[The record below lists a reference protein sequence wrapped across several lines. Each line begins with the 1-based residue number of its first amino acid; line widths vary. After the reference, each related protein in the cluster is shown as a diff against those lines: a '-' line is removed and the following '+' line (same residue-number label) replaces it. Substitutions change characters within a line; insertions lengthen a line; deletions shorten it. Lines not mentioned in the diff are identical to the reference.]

1 MAELKRAEI
10 ENEEQRHTWL
20 EGKRQR
26 DLNESKMKMKS
37 KDTGG

>member
-1 MAELKRAEI
+1 MAESKRAGS
-10 ENEEQRHTWL
+10 ENEEQRRTWL

-26 DLNESKMKMKS
+26 DLNESKMKMKN